1 MAVTSNA
8 GSVFA
13 VLTGTDLTG
22 FLCLSVL
29 HPDDVVKPA
38 RISRTRG
45 LTFVRRLK
53 EGCSDGGADDRFY
66 PFKGRVEKPVKVM
79 PGFPPEVARLLRD
92 SRAFGVL

>member
-1 MAVTSNA
+1 VTSNA

-13 VLTGTDLTG
+13 VLTGTRLTG

-29 HPDDVVKPA
+29 HPDDVAKPA

-53 EGCSDGGADDRFY
+53 EACSDGGADDRFLSSALSLERQATTTMAC
-66 PFKGRVEKPVKVM
+66 PTTS
-79 PGFPPEVARLLRD
+79 ANQ
-92 SRAFGVL
+92 